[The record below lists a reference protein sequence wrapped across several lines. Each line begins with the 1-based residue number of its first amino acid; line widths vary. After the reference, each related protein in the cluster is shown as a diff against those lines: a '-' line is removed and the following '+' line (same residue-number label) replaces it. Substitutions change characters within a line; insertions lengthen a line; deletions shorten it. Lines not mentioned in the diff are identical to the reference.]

1 MNNNNNNTVYEFD
14 VNLICDFFLHMERQ
28 GPGSP
33 DATVKALSFVDNLG
47 HESHIADIG
56 CGTGG
61 QTFTLAR
68 NTMGTITAIDAFPGF
83 IDKLNLHAERMNLQG
98 RIKGMTGFMENL
110 PFQRESLDLIWSEGA
125 IYNIGFERG
134 INEWRAFLKPG
145 GYIAVSESCWFTDEC
160 PAEIHDYWMQN
171 YSEIDTIPVKMA
183 QMQKAGYM
191 PVAAFALPE
200 NCWTEQYYLPM
211 VDARKQFLRAHEGN
225 KTAERFAEYLQLEES
240 LYRKYKE
247 YYGYVFFIGKK
258 NR

>member
-1 MNNNNNNTVYEFD
+1 
-14 VNLICDFFLHMERQ
+14 MERQ

-61 QTFTLAR
+61 QTFTLVR

-83 IDKLNLHAERMNLQG
+83 IDKLNLRAGKMNLQD

-145 GYIAVSESCWFTDEC
+145 GYIAGSESCWFTDERS
-160 PAEIHDYWMQN
+160 AEIHDYWMQN

-200 NCWTEQYYLPM
+200 KCWTEQYYLPM
-211 VDARKQFLRAHEGN
+211 VDARKQFFRAHEGN
-225 KTAERFAEYLQLEES
+225 KAAERFAEYLQLEES

>member
-1 MNNNNNNTVYEFD
+1 
-14 VNLICDFFLHMERQ
+14 MERQ

-83 IDKLNLHAERMNLQG
+83 IDKLNLRAGKMNLQD

-145 GYIAVSESCWFTDEC
+145 GYIAVSESCWFTDERS
-160 PAEIHDYWMQN
+160 AEIHDYWMQN

-200 NCWTEQYYLPM
+200 KCWTEQYYLPM
-211 VDARKQFLRAHEGN
+211 VDARKQFFRAHEGN
-225 KTAERFAEYLQLEES
+225 KAAERFAEYLQLEES

>member
-1 MNNNNNNTVYEFD
+1 MNNNNNTVYEFD
-14 VNLICDFFLHMERQ
+14 INLICDFFLHTERQ

-33 DATVKALSFVDNLG
+33 DTTAKALSFVDNLN
-47 HESHIADIG
+47 HESRIADID

-68 NTMGTITAIDAFPGF
+68 NTTGTITALDAFPGF
-83 IDKLNLHAERMNLQG
+83 IDKLNLHAGRMNLQD
-98 RIKGMTGFMENL
+98 RIKGVTGFMESL

-145 GYIAVSESCWFTDEC
+145 GYIAVSESCWFTEER

-171 YSEIDTIPVKMA
+171 YSEIDTIPVKVA
-183 QMQKAGYM
+183 QMQKAGYI
-191 PVAAFALPE
+191 PVATFALPE
-200 NCWTEQYYLPM
+200 DCWIEHYYLPM
-211 VDARKQFLRAHEGN
+211 ADARKRFLLAHEGN
-225 KTAERFAEYLQLEES
+225 KAAERFVEYLQLEES
-240 LYRKYKE
+240 LYLKYKK

-258 NR
+258 I